1 MNIKSS
7 KHRSAKE
14 SARGLRWLAL
24 SAVGALALGSVIAS
38 PASAGS
44 WPGNN
49 GEIVFT
55 LIPDSARQ
63 IEQQLYIVDPSG
75 NNPQQLTV
83 GEGERIAA
91 NPSPDGKHM
100 VYTLRDPATD
110 TYSTKVL
117 KVDSSGASD
126 IREVPIEDSDESFTA
141 SFSPTGKELV
151 VTKVRDLAGQMT
163 FQLVVVNLAGKVQ
176 RVLPEPNN
184 VPANY
189 QPVFAQWS
197 PEGDWISFIDQ
208 RRRAYRVAAD
218 GSMPPERLIPLPNAE
233 IENLSWSPDGRNLLF
248 TAGENNGQPDLW
260 TMSRNGTNPQQLTD
274 TPNVPE
280 SHASWAPDGTKIVY
294 STFEPGSNLPII
306 QTMNSDGSDPRTIS
320 PPGQISLYPT
330 WLPVPVNTT
339 LKVKAVK
346 KSKKL
351 KVGATYKLV
360 KSADTNGQIT
370 KVKVVCKTQGKKVTG
385 KKAQKAVC
393 GAKEKKKKDPTT
405 TKIVT
410 KPKCDSKVQ
419 IKAVIT
425 AEYPNADPLKWKRT
439 WKVKNNTGPTCAN

>member
-7 KHRSAKE
+7 THRSAKE
-14 SARGLRWLAL
+14 SSRGLRWLAL

-55 LIPDSARQ
+55 LVPDSAQQ
-63 IEQQLYIVDPSG
+63 IVQQLYVVDPSG
-75 NNPQQLTV
+75 TNPRQLTV
-83 GEGERIAA
+83 GDSERIAA
-91 NPSPDGKHM
+91 NPSPDGKQI
-100 VYTLRDPATD
+100 VYTLRDPVTG
-110 TYSTKVL
+110 TYSTQVL
-117 KVDSSGASD
+117 KVDASGASD
-126 IREVPIEDSDESFTA
+126 IREVPIEDSDESLTA

-151 VTKVRDLAGQMT
+151 ATKVRDLAGQMT

-233 IENLSWSPDGRNLLF
+233 IENLSWSPDGRNMLF
-248 TAGENNGQPDLW
+248 TAGENNGLPDLW
-260 TMSRNGTNPQQLTD
+260 TMSRDGTNPQQLTD

-294 STFEPGSNLPII
+294 STFEPGSNLPVI
-306 QTMNSDGSDPRTIS
+306 QTRNSDGSDPRTIS

-360 KSADTNGQIT
+360 KSADTNGKIT
-370 KVKVVCKTQGKKVTG
+370 DVKLMCKSEGGKVSG
-385 KKAQKAVC
+385 KKARKRVC
-393 GAKEKKKKDPTT
+393 GAKQKKKQDITT
-405 TKIVT
+405 AKIVA
-410 KPKCDSKVQ
+410 KPKCDSKVR
-419 IKAVIT
+419 IKAAIT
-425 AEYPNADPLKWKRT
+425 AQDGTAKPVTWKRT
-439 WKVKNNTGPTCAN
+439 WRIKKNSGPQCPR